1 MEQYSSLPQQASAI
15 EAWMNAK
22 NDRLMPVISPNEE
35 ESARYASIMN
45 DVKTYYDEMLNK
57 FIMGVEPID
66 QFEAFVETIKGMGIE
81 EAVAIQQAALDRY
94 NSR

>member
-1 MEQYSSLPQQASAI
+1 
-15 EAWMNAK
+15 
-22 NDRLMPVISPNEE
+22 
-35 ESARYASIMN
+35 MN

-66 QFEAFVETIKGMGIE
+66 QFENFVETIKGMGIE